1 MRWPLRRRTRPAL
14 RNNKIFVNGQWL
26 RQAAILVLL
35 AFAPAIGEAIYF
47 RDKISWQSPIPASE
61 LVTVDVARAWGDSSI
76 WVDARPDEEFA
87 RGHIPG
93 AVSLNEDRWNDL
105 LPQFLPKWSPEKKV
119 IVYCSAQSC
128 NAAREV
134 AKRLRDEA
142 QLKDNEGKNCV
153 FVLQGGWEEWLKKNR

>member
-1 MRWPLRRRTRPAL
+1 MRWRLRRRTRPVQ
-14 RNNKIFVNGQWL
+14 RNNKIFVSGQWL

-47 RDKISWQSPIPASE
+47 RDKISWQSPIPPSE
-61 LVTVDVARAWGDSSI
+61 LVTVDQARAWSDNAI

-87 RGHIPG
+87 RDHVPG
-93 AVSLNEDRWNDL
+93 AVSLNEDRWSEL

-119 IVYCSAQSC
+119 VVYCSAESC

-142 QLKDNEGKNCV
+142 QLKDGEGKNCV
-153 FVLQGGWEEWLKKNR
+153 FVLKGGWEEWLKKNR